1 MLPLIWFN
9 HDKAF
14 EKEVSGCLEQ
24 VFDFD
29 CVFSRRVVED
39 KVIQFSETFGQQA
52 LAYAKR
58 GKRVVIYTSKIF
70 TDKLEA
76 MKKGDTVA
84 DHNTGRV
91 GVITSEKPFFCGCTL
106 CFRVDFA
113 DSSDVYE
120 CAYFM

>member
-1 MLPLIWFN
+1 MVVMHLRKQFP
-9 HDKAF
+9 DVCK
-14 EKEVSGCLEQ
+14 Q

-29 CVFSRRVVED
+29 CVFSRREIED
-39 KVIQFSETFGQQA
+39 KVIQFSDMFGQQA
-52 LAYAKR
+52 MVYVQS
-58 GKRVVIYTSKIF
+58 GKRLVIYTSQIF
-70 TDKLEA
+70 TDKLKA
-76 MKKGDTVA
+76 MKKGDIVA
-84 DHNTGRV
+84 DHSSGRV